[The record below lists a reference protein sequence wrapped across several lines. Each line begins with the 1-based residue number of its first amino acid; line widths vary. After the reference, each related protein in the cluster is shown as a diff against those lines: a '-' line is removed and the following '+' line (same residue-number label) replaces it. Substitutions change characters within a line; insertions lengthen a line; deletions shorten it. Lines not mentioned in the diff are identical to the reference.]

1 MNSDCGKIK
10 KMDKKKK
17 NRIIQILDRLTGYAL
32 ATFVVIGIIGVG
44 VVFVCTKGPS
54 DALKST
60 FVRTFL
66 ETRRFGFIPHLFLTD
81 EEVEQYDA
89 YDTGYYSGAG
99 VEFDAEM
106 VNVDESNVNENGED
120 AYGLVDDDGDGI
132 IYVEGRYKSS
142 TYYMIVVLDPKRVF
156 VGMPDSYGGYG
167 LVLED
172 MVKKYDAIGGI
183 NAGSFLDY
191 SGAGTGGDPAG
202 ITIIDHEFYNTDC
215 IGSVAGLTDDGV
227 LFCGYYDYWSCVNFN
242 FKYAVSFNPTLIVNG
257 NIVGEDALEGGVN
270 PRTCIGQRAD
280 GAIVMFVVDGRQAYS
295 IGLSQKDCAELLLS
309 YGVINAI
316 NMDGGSST
324 CMYHDGEMTNHPSNA
339 AGGSRYLPTA
349 WLYK

>member
-1 MNSDCGKIK
+1 
-10 KMDKKKK
+10 
-17 NRIIQILDRLTGYAL
+17 
-32 ATFVVIGIIGVG
+32 
-44 VVFVCTKGPS
+44 
-54 DALKST
+54 
-60 FVRTFL
+60 
-66 ETRRFGFIPHLFLTD
+66 
-81 EEVEQYDA
+81 
-89 YDTGYYSGAG
+89 
-99 VEFDAEM
+99 
-106 VNVDESNVNENGED
+106 
-120 AYGLVDDDGDGI
+120 
-132 IYVEGRYKSS
+132 
-142 TYYMIVVLDPKRVF
+142 MIVILDPKRVF

-167 LVLED
+167 LVIED

-202 ITIIDHEFYNTDC
+202 ITIIDHVFYNDQS

-227 LFCGYYDYWSCVNFN
+227 LFCGYYEWWDCERFN

-257 NIVGEDALEGGVN
+257 NIVGEDSLEGGVN

>member
-1 MNSDCGKIK
+1 
-10 KMDKKKK
+10 MDKRKKK
-17 NRIIQILDRLTGYAL
+17 RIQKFFDRLLGYII
-32 ATFVVIGIIGVG
+32 ATCLVIGLTGLG
-44 VVFVCTKGPS
+44 VVYICTKGPS
-54 DALKST
+54 ASLKNT
-60 FVRTFL
+60 FIRTFN
-66 ETRRFGFIPHLFLTD
+66 ETRRFRFIPHIFLTD
-81 EEVEQYDA
+81 DELEDYDS
-89 YDTGYYSGAG
+89 YYTGRYSGAG
-99 VEFDAEM
+99 VEYDSNLVSVKEDI
-106 VNVDESNVNENGED
+106 VDESGKD

-142 TYYMIVVLDPKRVF
+142 TYYMIIVLDPTRVF
-156 VGMPDSYGGYG
+156 VGMPDAYGGYG
-167 LVLED
+167 LEIED
-172 MVKKYDAIGGI
+172 MVNKYDAIGGI

-191 SGAGTGGDPAG
+191 SGGGTGGFPAG
-202 ITIIDHEFYNTDC
+202 ITIVDYEFYNQDE
-215 IGSVAGLTDDGV
+215 IGSVAGLTEDGI
-227 LFCGYYDYWSCVNFN
+227 LYCGFYSVWDCLNFN

-295 IGLSQKDCAELLLS
+295 VGLSQKDCAELLLS
-309 YGVINAI
+309 YGVVNAI
-316 NMDGGSST
+316 NMDGGSSS